1 MYYAEQLHSNS
12 NKATKTA
19 LKQGD
24 IVLIDDLASSCG
36 RSDPSPVL
44 SQLIWFMD
52 NSNSQAVIRYHGG
65 QVDRPVGKLV
75 RMGKSREQISEKG

>member
-1 MYYAEQLHSNS
+1 M
-12 NKATKTA
+12 ATKSA

-24 IVLIDDLASSCG
+24 IVLIDDLASNSG
-36 RSDPSPVL
+36 RSSPSPAL

-52 NSNSQAVIRYHGG
+52 DTNSQAVIRYHGG

-75 RMGKSREQISEKG
+75 RMVKSREQISEKG